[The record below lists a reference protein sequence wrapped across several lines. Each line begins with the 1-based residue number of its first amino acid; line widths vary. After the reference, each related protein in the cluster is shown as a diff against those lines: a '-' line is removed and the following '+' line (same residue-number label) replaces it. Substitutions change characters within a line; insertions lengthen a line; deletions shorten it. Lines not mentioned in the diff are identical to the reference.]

1 MPAEPT
7 EPQVV
12 ASPAAGIAAALAAR
26 GRAGPVLVIADDAT
40 IAACGPAWAGSFA
53 AAGIVHRVVTHGVD
67 VAAAAAG
74 LSPRT
79 VLGAGGA
86 EALAAAAVVAAALD
100 VSLVENPGSAA

>member
-7 EPQVV
+7 EPHVIAGP
-12 ASPAAGIAAALAAR
+12 ASGIAAALAAR
-26 GRAGPVLVIADDAT
+26 GRGGPVLVIADDAT

-74 LSPRT
+74 LDPRT

-86 EALAAAAVVAAALD
+86 EALAVAAAVATTLGVP
-100 VSLVENPGSAA
+100 LVESPDATA